1 MRRFARFM
9 AVAGTAVVVVGA
21 SAGSAAATTHDPVPI
36 GPHQH
41 FTGYVN
47 GSNVGP
53 VSMSVVCS
61 STGHGAP
68 APNQPVEVQP
78 ASAVPP
84 FADEGYT
91 GGDHIIDASLMTA
104 SGAVPIHLAT
114 FTSYYA
120 PKDIPTDITVP
131 CSGSGKVIFA
141 PTPAGAAGTAKAA
154 VLTVKFVSAGT
165 AQVLAVSHGC
175 PGGDVCLYDSKSAF
189 SNDNPTLTDTD
200 VPGVHNGGI
209 LHNEVVVNNSD
220 KYHAS
225 QGSFEQLM
233 VKGLVLCYYV
243 PDTKDEQS
251 PNRIEDPADGA
262 QVTAIASGTKNV
274 DRPFLYKV
282 GYCPI

>member
-1 MRRFARFM
+1 M
-9 AVAGTAVVVVGA
+9 AAAGTAAVVVGA
-21 SAGSAAATTHDPVPI
+21 SAGSAAAATHDPVPI

-47 GSNVGP
+47 GRNVGP
-53 VSMSVVCS
+53 VSISVVCS
-61 STGHGAP
+61 NATHGTP
-68 APNQPVEVQP
+68 ASGQPVTVQP

-120 PKDIPTDITVP
+120 PQDIPTDITVP
-131 CSGSGKVIFA
+131 CSGSGKVIFT
-141 PTPAGAAGTAKAA
+141 PTPASTAGKAKAA
-154 VLTVKFVSAGT
+154 VLTVKFVPVAT
-165 AQVLAVSHGC
+165 AQVLAISHGC
-175 PGGDVCLYDSKSAF
+175 KGGNVCLYDSVSAF
-189 SNDNPTLTDTD
+189 KNDKPTLTDTD
-200 VPGVHNGGI
+200 VPGVHNGGV
-209 LHNEVVVNNSD
+209 LDNAVVVNNSS
-220 KYHAS
+220 KYYAS
-225 QGSFEQLM
+225 QGGFQQRM
-233 VKGLVLCYYV
+233 VKSLVLCYYV
-243 PDTKDEQS
+243 PDTKDEQP

-274 DRPFLYKV
+274 DQPFLYKV